1 MCHCGEHNCSSDG
14 HGNDATQQGRRCRSD
29 RRRSACRRRRRGRG
43 RGSACTRWRPPPDH
57 QQRMAPAW
65 RPRGRCHVERDRT
78 ALVAASGPRGG
89 EPESISV
96 HRRRGVGGRDIG
108 RSGSPTPMIRPAT
121 AGVRSYRAGIRRGAV
136 SVEMGRSRTSCSST
150 WARSPL
156 TSRPSWQAICLAAG
170 GADQA
175 AQHKTGL
182 HSGPRRAGRQR
193 GAGYR
198 SEPHWVLWRL
208 RCARGFARSACLIS
222 GMAKDARSA
231 DPRRGPEAPTRRP
244 EHSNRNPEQVSRFLD
259 THTWVCSRPVVGV
272 TDRRGDV
279 AAADGD
285 G

>member
-1 MCHCGEHNCSSDG
+1 MCHCGEHTCSSDG

-43 RGSACTRWRPPPDH
+43 RGSACARWRPPPDH

-150 WARSPL
+150 WARSPPA
-156 TSRPSWQAICLAAG
+156 SRPSW
-170 GADQA
+170 
-175 AQHKTGL
+175 
-182 HSGPRRAGRQR
+182 P
-193 GAGYR
+193 
-198 SEPHWVLWRL
+198 
-208 RCARGFARSACLIS
+208 RSASLPAALIRRRSTKPASTAALDRPGGS
-222 GMAKDARSA
+222 GVRGIGLNRTGFCGGSSV
-231 DPRRGPEAPTRRP
+231 PR
-244 EHSNRNPEQVSRFLD
+244 VSRGQL
-259 THTWVCSRPVVGV
+259 
-272 TDRRGDV
+272 
-279 AAADGD
+279 A
-285 G
+285 